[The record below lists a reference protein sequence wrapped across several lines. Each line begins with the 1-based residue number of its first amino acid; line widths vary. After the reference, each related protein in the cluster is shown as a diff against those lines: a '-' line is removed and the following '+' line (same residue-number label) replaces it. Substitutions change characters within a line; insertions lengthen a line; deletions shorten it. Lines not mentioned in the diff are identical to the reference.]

1 MIIREGHEIDAST
14 PLPLAGGVGG
24 GLALSVN
31 DADRGNRAPTPGP
44 SRLREGG
51 SDVASSSDGGLDLPQ
66 ITIPYAFARKFGVV
80 VDHTD
85 TDSHLTIAMRAG
97 ADPKV
102 LLELRRYLARPFDVT
117 FVEQVAF
124 DRLLSNVYAMDGQA
138 NALAAVGMGDEL
150 DLLAGD
156 MPTAEDL
163 LDTADDA
170 PAIRLINGIIAD
182 AARNGVS
189 DIHIEP
195 YESGLVVRMRID
207 GVLRETLRMPPN
219 VAPVVVSR
227 IKVMARLDIAE
238 RRVPQDGRMG
248 LTLGG
253 KLLDVRVSTLPSRA
267 GERVVLRILDKENAG
282 IDLEALGLP
291 PALFALLNEALSEPN
306 GIILVTGPTG
316 SGKTTSLY
324 AALRLLNDGSRNIL
338 TVEDPVEYAV
348 DGVGQ
353 TQVNP
358 KVGLTFAAGLR
369 AILRQD
375 PDVVMVGE
383 IRDRETA
390 EIAVQA
396 SLTGHLVLSTVHTN
410 DAIGAITRMRD
421 MKVESFLL
429 ASTLRAVIAQRLV
442 RRLCPT
448 CRKAV
453 PASDTVAPLLG
464 IASDAVVYVAQG
476 CEDCNQTG
484 YKGRIGVFEAVRIDD
499 TIRRLINTDGHESEI
514 TAHAFARSPNLAQSA
529 RDLVLSGQ
537 TTAEEAVRVSRRDTT
552 EVVEDTAVA

>member
-1 MIIREGHEIDAST
+1 MIRTGRDLSEGSPSPSGEGLGWGLTAST
-14 PLPLAGGVGG
+14 
-24 GLALSVN
+24 GLGDTDTLHPN
-31 DADRGNRAPTPGP
+31 P
-44 SRLREGG
+44 SSKEEGLFL
-51 SDVASSSDGGLDLPQ
+51 VPIA
-66 ITIPYAFARKFGVV
+66 IPYLFARKFGVV
-80 VDHTD
+80 LDGDGVALRD
-85 TDSHLTIAMRAG
+85 G
-97 ADPKV
+97 ADPKA
-102 LLELRRYLARPFDVT
+102 LLEIRRLLGRPFDIT
-117 FVEQVAF
+117 IVEPAAF
-124 DRLLSNVYAMDGQA
+124 DRLLSNAYAMDGQA
-138 NALAAVGMGDEL
+138 TALAAVGMGDEL
-150 DLLAGD
+150 DLLAEGI
-156 MPTAEDL
+156 PTAEDL

-170 PAIRLINGIIAD
+170 PAIRLINGVIAD

-195 YESGLVVRMRID
+195 YESGLVIRMRID
-207 GVLRETLRMPPN
+207 GVLRETLRMPPH

-267 GERVVLRILDKENAG
+267 GERVVLRILDKDNAG
-282 IDLEALGLP
+282 IDLNALGMS
-291 PALFALLNEALSEPN
+291 PAMHAMLKDAISEPN
-306 GIILVTGPTG
+306 GIVLVTGPTG

-324 AALRLLNDGSRNIL
+324 AALRLLNDGSRNVL

-410 DAIGAITRMRD
+410 DAVGAITRMRD
-421 MKVESFLL
+421 MKVEPFLL

-442 RRLCPT
+442 RRLCPA
-448 CRKAV
+448 CRRAVKA
-453 PASDTVAPLLG
+453 DGTVATLLG
-464 IASDAVVYVAQG
+464 IAPETIVYEAAG
-476 CEDCNQTG
+476 CEACGPTG
-484 YKGRIGVFEAVRIDD
+484 FKGRIGVFEAVRVDD
-499 TIRRLINTDGHESEI
+499 TIRRLINDGGDEDAI
-514 TAHAFARSPNLAQSA
+514 TRHAFATNATLAIAA
-529 RDLVLSGQ
+529 RDLVEQGL
-537 TTAEEAVRVSRRDTT
+537 TTAEEAVRVSRRDATDVV
-552 EVVEDTAVA
+552 EVVDA